1 MNFGHLD
8 VRPALGR
15 SDAGPATDAGLA
27 TATVVI
33 TVLTVG
39 EFVYVIALVRR
50 IVVKNEAV
58 RSNNTSNIPYVGWA
72 SRCAIVSHVASRHPR
87 IRFASDG
94 PRHSTSPEEGPSDV
108 ASNFS
113 VVSVAGVPQ
122 LTLPVVLVQTG
133 SYLYQ
138 GYYYGD
144 VEFPIGPAVSSVIGQ
159 FLELSASAN
168 TMNGAPLPTP
178 SHVSVSVYGGT
189 GVAAQVTRGTRW
201 QSTSAVHANAT
212 AEASTTST
220 TALNRALVEHDPS
233 ISTPSTVAQPLQSR
247 EPRSRGSRCVECL

>member
-1 MNFGHLD
+1 ML
-8 VRPALGR
+8 
-15 SDAGPATDAGLA
+15 GPATDAGLA
-27 TATVVI
+27 TETAVI

-39 EFVYVIALVRR
+39 GFMYLITRVHR

-58 RSNNTSNIPYVGWA
+58 RSGNTSNIPYVRWT
-72 SRCAIVSHVASRHPR
+72 SRWAIVLHVVRRNQR

-108 ASNFS
+108 ASNYS
-113 VVSVAGVPQ
+113 GASEARVPQ
-122 LTLPVVLVQTG
+122 VTLPVVLVQTG

-144 VEFPIGPAVSSVIGQ
+144 VEFPIGTAVSSVIGP

-168 TMNGAPLPTP
+168 TMNVASPPTP

-189 GVAAQVTRGTRW
+189 GVAAQVTAGTRW
-201 QSTSAVHANAT
+201 QSTLETQTNAT
-212 AEASTTST
+212 TQTPTTST
-220 TALNRALVEHDPS
+220 TTLYPVLVERDQS
-233 ISTPSTVAQPLQSR
+233 ISTPSSVAQPLQSWD
-247 EPRSRGSRCVECL
+247 PRSRGSRCIGCL